1 MNKLQVFENEQF
13 GEIRTIQQNEEI
25 LFIAVDVCRA
35 LEIGQVTNTI
45 RRLDDDEKAL
55 ISIKGLNK
63 GNDKINVVNEYG
75 LYNLVLASRKP
86 QAKAFKRWITHE
98 VIPAIRKTGK
108 YEIEQQ
114 ILIEE
119 PYKPWL
125 KYYRGI
131 PVITK
136 RDLAVVLK
144 TGVFNL
150 VPYWSKKGLLIKSR
164 DYFLLAGE
172 DLELFK
178 KDNPG
183 CTSVMT
189 ASLIVITAS
198 GARKICKVRNREES
212 CKSIFITKKPKPIPV
227 EPEKSIWAKK
237 MVVDAPKNEQVKK
250 AIEKIRKQMTAL
262 DVLLTEYYAYNT
274 EALHNGLKET
284 LERVGMNVNHEVFG
298 LTRIK
303 LNIIES
309 KW

>member
-1 MNKLQVFENEQF
+1 MNLQIFENQRF
-13 GEIRTIQQNEEI
+13 GKIRTVLKDGIV
-25 LFIAVDVCRA
+25 LFVAIDVCRA
-35 LEIGQVTNTI
+35 LGLSNSRQSIT
-45 RRLDDDEKAL
+45 RLDYDEKGVILSDTLGGQQKMTA
-55 ISIKGLNK
+55 
-63 GNDKINVVNEYG
+63 INEFG
-75 LYNLVLASRKP
+75 LYNLVLTSRKP

-119 PYKPWL
+119 AYKPSL

-136 RDLAVVLK
+136 RDLAAVLK

-183 CTSVMT
+183 CTSAMT

-212 CKSIFITKKPKPIPV
+212 CKSIFITEKPKPIPV

-237 MVVDAPKNEQVKK
+237 MVVDTPKNEQVKK

>member
-1 MNKLQVFENEQF
+1 M
-13 GEIRTIQQNEEI
+13 
-25 LFIAVDVCRA
+25 
-35 LEIGQVTNTI
+35 
-45 RRLDDDEKAL
+45 
-55 ISIKGLNK
+55 
-63 GNDKINVVNEYG
+63 
-75 LYNLVLASRKP
+75 
-86 QAKAFKRWITHE
+86 FKRWITHE

-114 ILIEE
+114 TLIEE
-119 PYKPWL
+119 AYKPSL

-136 RDLAVVLK
+136 RDLAAVLK

-183 CTSVMT
+183 CTSAMT

-198 GARKICKVRNREES
+198 GARKICKLRNREES
-212 CKSIFITKKPKPIPV
+212 CKSIFIIEKPKPIPV

-262 DVLLTEYYAYNT
+262 DILLTEYYAYNT

-284 LERVGMNVNHEVFG
+284 LEQVGMNVNHEVFG

>member
-1 MNKLQVFENEQF
+1 MNLQIFENQRF
-13 GEIRTIQQNEEI
+13 GKIRTVLKDGIV
-25 LFIAVDVCRA
+25 LFVAIDVCRA
-35 LEIGQVTNTI
+35 LGLSNSRQSIT
-45 RRLDDDEKAL
+45 RLDYDEKGVILSDTLGGQQKMTA
-55 ISIKGLNK
+55 
-63 GNDKINVVNEYG
+63 INEFG
-75 LYNLVLASRKP
+75 LYNLVLTSRKP

-114 ILIEE
+114 TLIEE
-119 PYKPWL
+119 AYKPSL

-136 RDLAVVLK
+136 RDLAAVLK

-183 CTSVMT
+183 CTSAMT

-212 CKSIFITKKPKPIPV
+212 CKSIFIIEKPKPIPV

-298 LTRIK
+298 LTRIN

>member
-1 MNKLQVFENEQF
+1 MQSLVEIKNNQVVVSSRKVAEKF
-13 GEIRTIQQNEEI
+13 GKEHRN
-25 LFIAVDVCRA
+25 
-35 LEIGQVTNTI
+35 
-45 RRLDDDEKAL
+45 
-55 ISIKGLNK
+55 
-63 GNDKINVVNEYG
+63 
-75 LYNLVLASRKP
+75 VLASIREILVAENSATKFYQEASHYYRGRKFP
-86 QAKAFKRWITHE
+86 EYLMNRDGFTLLAMGF
-98 VIPAIRKTGK
+98 TGK
-108 YEIEQQ
+108 EALQWKLKYIAAFNEMEAQLKKLPKQQ
-114 ILIEE
+114 TLIEE
-119 PYKPWL
+119 PYKPSL

-136 RDLAVVLK
+136 RDLAVVLN

-183 CTSVMT
+183 CASAMT

-212 CKSIFITKKPKPIPV
+212 CKSIFITENPKPIPV
-227 EPEKSIWAKK
+227 EPVKSVWVKK

-284 LERVGMNVNHEVFG
+284 LEQVGMNVNHEVFG

>member
-114 ILIEE
+114 TLIEE
-119 PYKPWL
+119 AYKPSL

-136 RDLAVVLK
+136 RDLAAVLK

-183 CTSVMT
+183 CTSAMT

-198 GARKICKVRNREES
+198 GARKICKVRNREGS
-212 CKSIFITKKPKPIPV
+212 CKSIFIIEKPKTIPV

-274 EALHNGLKET
+274 EAFAD
-284 LERVGMNVNHEVFG
+284 V
-298 LTRIK
+298 
-303 LNIIES
+303 
-309 KW
+309 

>member
-1 MNKLQVFENEQF
+1 MNLQIFENQRF
-13 GEIRTIQQNEEI
+13 GKIRTVLKDGIV
-25 LFIAVDVCRA
+25 LFVAIDVCRA
-35 LEIGQVTNTI
+35 LGLSNSRQSIT
-45 RRLDDDEKAL
+45 RLDYDEKGVILSDTLGGQQKMTA
-55 ISIKGLNK
+55 
-63 GNDKINVVNEYG
+63 INEFG
-75 LYNLVLASRKP
+75 LYNLVLTSRKP

-114 ILIEE
+114 TLIEE
-119 PYKPWL
+119 AYKPSL

-136 RDLAVVLK
+136 RDLAAVLK

-212 CKSIFITKKPKPIPV
+212 CKSIFIIEKPKPIPV

>member
-1 MNKLQVFENEQF
+1 MNLQIFENQRF
-13 GEIRTIQQNEEI
+13 GKIRTVLKDGIV
-25 LFIAVDVCRA
+25 LFVAIDVCRA
-35 LEIGQVTNTI
+35 LGLSNSRQSIT
-45 RRLDDDEKAL
+45 RLDYDEKGVILSDTLGGQQKMTA
-55 ISIKGLNK
+55 
-63 GNDKINVVNEYG
+63 INEFG
-75 LYNLVLASRKP
+75 LYNLVLTSRKP

-114 ILIEE
+114 TLIEE
-119 PYKPWL
+119 AYKPSL
-125 KYYRGI
+125 KYYREI

-136 RDLAVVLK
+136 RDLAAVLK
-144 TGVFNL
+144 TEVFNL

-183 CTSVMT
+183 CTSAMT
-189 ASLIVITAS
+189 TSLIVITAS

-212 CKSIFITKKPKPIPV
+212 CKSIFITEKPKPIPV

-237 MVVDAPKNEQVKK
+237 MVVDTPKNEQVKK

>member
-1 MNKLQVFENEQF
+1 MNLQIFENQRF
-13 GEIRTIQQNEEI
+13 GKIRTVLKEGIV
-25 LFIAVDVCRA
+25 LFVAIDVCRA
-35 LEIGQVTNTI
+35 LGLSNSRQSIT
-45 RRLDDDEKAL
+45 RLDYDEKGVILSDTLGGQQKMTA
-55 ISIKGLNK
+55 
-63 GNDKINVVNEYG
+63 INEFG
-75 LYNLVLASRKP
+75 LYNLVLTSRKP

-119 PYKPWL
+119 PYKPSL

-136 RDLAVVLK
+136 RDLAAVLK

-212 CKSIFITKKPKPIPV
+212 CKSIFIIEKPKPIPV

-303 LNIIES
+303 LNIIER

>member
-1 MNKLQVFENEQF
+1 MKSLKCWKKEHKHLLRDISVYAEYL
-13 GEIRTIQQNEEI
+13 IQSK
-25 LFIAVDVCRA
+25 V
-35 LEIGQVTNTI
+35 
-45 RRLDDDEKAL
+45 
-55 ISIKGLNK
+55 GLNEFFQAATYK
-63 GNDKINVVNEYG
+63 DKIGRTLRSYKITKKGCEF
-75 LYNLVLASRKP
+75 LAHKQTGRKGAIFTASYV
-86 QAKAFKRWITHE
+86 QRFHEMEAKLKQL
-98 VIPAIRKTGK
+98 PK
-108 YEIEQQ
+108 QQ
-114 ILIEE
+114 TLIEE
-119 PYKPWL
+119 AYKPSL

-136 RDLAVVLK
+136 RDLAAVLK

-183 CTSVMT
+183 CTSAMT

-212 CKSIFITKKPKPIPV
+212 CKSIFIIEKPKPIPV

-284 LERVGMNVNHEVFG
+284 LEQVGMNVNHEVFG

>member
-1 MNKLQVFENEQF
+1 MNNLQTLSLDSREVAKMLEKDHKHLLRDISVYAEYLIQSKVGLNEFFQAATYKDKI
-13 GEIRTIQQNEEI
+13 GRTLRSYKITKKGCEFLAHKQTGRKGAI
-25 LFIAVDVCRA
+25 FTASY
-35 LEIGQVTNTI
+35 I
-45 RRLDDDEKAL
+45 RRFHEM
-55 ISIKGLNK
+55 
-63 GNDKINVVNEYG
+63 E
-75 LYNLVLASRKP
+75 
-86 QAKAFKRWITHE
+86 AKLKQL
-98 VIPAIRKTGK
+98 PK
-108 YEIEQQ
+108 QQ
-114 ILIEE
+114 TLIEE
-119 PYKPWL
+119 PYKPTL

-136 RDLAVVLK
+136 RDLAVVLN

-183 CTSVMT
+183 CTSAMT

-212 CKSIFITKKPKPIPV
+212 CKSIFITENPKPIPV
-227 EPEKSIWAKK
+227 EPVKSIWVKK

-284 LERVGMNVNHEVFG
+284 LEQVGMNVNHEVFG

>member
-1 MNKLQVFENEQF
+1 MQSLVEIKNNQIVVSSRQIASNFGKLHKDVL
-13 GEIRTIQQNEEI
+13 RTIESLIRSAQNCAN
-25 LFIAVDVCRA
+25 LFYERSLPD
-35 LEIGQVTNTI
+35 
-45 RRLDDDEKAL
+45 
-55 ISIKGLNK
+55 S
-63 GNDKINVVNEYG
+63 YG
-75 LYNLVLASRKP
+75 RNQKCFLMNRDGFSLLAMG
-86 QAKAFKRWITHE
+86 F
-98 VIPAIRKTGK
+98 TGK
-108 YEIEQQ
+108 EALQWKLKYIAAFNEMEAKLKQLPKQQ
-114 ILIEE
+114 TLIEE
-119 PYKPWL
+119 AYKPSL

-136 RDLAVVLK
+136 LDLAAVLN

-183 CTSVMT
+183 CTSAMT

-212 CKSIFITKKPKPIPV
+212 CKAIFITEKPKPTPV
-227 EPEKSIWAKK
+227 EPVKSIWVKK
-237 MVVDAPKNEQVKK
+237 MVVDTPKNEQVKK

-284 LERVGMNVNHEVFG
+284 LEQVGMNVNHEVFG

>member
-1 MNKLQVFENEQF
+1 MNLQIFEKDEF
-13 GEIRTIQQNEEI
+13 GKIRTGLKDEVV
-25 LFIAVDVCRA
+25 LFVAVDVCSA
-35 LEIGQVTNTI
+35 LGLSNSRQSLK
-45 RRLDDDEKAL
+45 RLDYDEKDV
-55 ISIKGLNK
+55 ISSDTPGGKQKLSVI
-63 GNDKINVVNEYG
+63 NEYG

-98 VIPAIRKTGK
+98 VIPSIRKTGK
-108 YEIEQQ
+108 YTIEQQ
-114 ILIEE
+114 TLIEE
-119 PYKPWL
+119 AYKPSL

-131 PVITK
+131 PVVTK
-136 RDLAVVLK
+136 KDLAAVLNVV
-144 TGVFNL
+144 THRIQQYIV
-150 VPYWSKKGLLIKSR
+150 KKGLLIQGG
-164 DYFLLAGE
+164 DYYVLTGVE
-172 DLELFK
+172 LEKFK

-183 CTSVMT
+183 ATGIT
-189 ASLIVITAS
+189 ATALTVITAS
-198 GARKICKVRNREES
+198 GAKKICKIRNCAES
-212 CKSIFITKKPKPIPV
+212 CNELFLVVPLPKPVPV
-227 EPEKSIWAKK
+227 EPVKSIWAKK

-284 LERVGMNVNHEVFG
+284 LEQVGMNVNHEVFG

>member
-1 MNKLQVFENEQF
+1 MNLQIFEKDEF
-13 GEIRTIQQNEEI
+13 GKIRTGLKDEVV
-25 LFIAVDVCRA
+25 LFVAVDVCSA
-35 LEIGQVTNTI
+35 LGLSNSRQSLK
-45 RRLDDDEKAL
+45 RLDYDEKDV
-55 ISIKGLNK
+55 ISSDTPGGKQKLSVI
-63 GNDKINVVNEYG
+63 NEYG
-75 LYNLVLASRKP
+75 LYNLVLASRK
-86 QAKAFKRWITHE
+86 QRAKAFKRWITHE

-114 ILIEE
+114 TLIEE
-119 PYKPWL
+119 PYKPSL

-136 RDLAVVLK
+136 RDLAAVLK

-183 CTSVMT
+183 CTSAMT

-212 CKSIFITKKPKPIPV
+212 CKSIFIIEKPKPIPV
-227 EPEKSIWAKK
+227 EPEKLIWAKK

>member
-1 MNKLQVFENEQF
+1 MKSLKLLEKEHKHLLRDISVYAEYL
-13 GEIRTIQQNEEI
+13 IQSK
-25 LFIAVDVCRA
+25 V
-35 LEIGQVTNTI
+35 
-45 RRLDDDEKAL
+45 
-55 ISIKGLNK
+55 GLNEFFQAATYK
-63 GNDKINVVNEYG
+63 DKIGRTLRSYKITKKGCEF
-75 LYNLVLASRKP
+75 LAHKQTGRKGAIFTASYV
-86 QAKAFKRWITHE
+86 QRFHEMEAKLKQL
-98 VIPAIRKTGK
+98 PK
-108 YEIEQQ
+108 QQ
-114 ILIEE
+114 TLIEE
-119 PYKPWL
+119 AYKPSL

-136 RDLAVVLK
+136 RDLAAVLK

-183 CTSVMT
+183 CTSAMT

-212 CKSIFITKKPKPIPV
+212 CKSIFIIEKPKPIPV

-284 LERVGMNVNHEVFG
+284 LEQVGMNVNHEVFG

>member
-1 MNKLQVFENEQF
+1 MNLQIFEKDEF
-13 GEIRTIQQNEEI
+13 GKIRTGLKDEVV
-25 LFIAVDVCRA
+25 LFVAVDVCSA
-35 LEIGQVTNTI
+35 LGLSNSRQSLK
-45 RRLDDDEKAL
+45 RLDYDEKDV
-55 ISIKGLNK
+55 ISSDTPGGKQKLSVI
-63 GNDKINVVNEYG
+63 NEYG

-114 ILIEE
+114 TLIEE
-119 PYKPWL
+119 PYKPSF

-136 RDLAVVLK
+136 RDLAAVLK

-189 ASLIVITAS
+189 ASLIVITVS

-262 DVLLTEYYAYNT
+262 DVLLTEYYARAILRLFYF
-274 EALHNGLKET
+274 A
-284 LERVGMNVNHEVFG
+284 
-298 LTRIK
+298 
-303 LNIIES
+303 
-309 KW
+309 

>member
-1 MNKLQVFENEQF
+1 MQSLVEIKNNQVVVSSRKVAEKF
-13 GEIRTIQQNEEI
+13 GKEHRN
-25 LFIAVDVCRA
+25 
-35 LEIGQVTNTI
+35 
-45 RRLDDDEKAL
+45 
-55 ISIKGLNK
+55 
-63 GNDKINVVNEYG
+63 
-75 LYNLVLASRKP
+75 VLASIREILVAENSATKFYQEASHSYRGRKFP
-86 QAKAFKRWITHE
+86 EYLMNRDGFTLLAMGF
-98 VIPAIRKTGK
+98 TGK
-108 YEIEQQ
+108 EALQWKLKYIAAFNEMEAQLKKLPKQQ
-114 ILIEE
+114 TLIEE
-119 PYKPWL
+119 PYKPSL

-136 RDLAVVLK
+136 RDLAVVLN

-164 DYFLLAGE
+164 DYFWLAGE

-183 CTSVMT
+183 CTSAMT

-212 CKSIFITKKPKPIPV
+212 CKSIFITENPKPIPV
-227 EPEKSIWAKK
+227 EPVKSVWVKK

-274 EALHNGLKET
+274 EALYNGLKET
-284 LERVGMNVNHEVFG
+284 LEQVGMNVNHEVFG

>member
-1 MNKLQVFENEQF
+1 MNLQIFENKEF
-13 GEIRTIQQNEEI
+13 GKVRTIVKNSEP
-25 LFIAVDVCRA
+25 LFIAKDVCDILGLSNSRQA
-35 LEIGQVTNTI
+35 VS
-45 RRLDDDEKAL
+45 RLDNDEKNTVT
-55 ISIKGLNK
+55 LNDGI
-63 GNDKINVVNEYG
+63 GNPNKTVVNEYG

-98 VIPAIRKTGK
+98 VIPAIRKPGK

-114 ILIEE
+114 TLIEE
-119 PYKPWL
+119 SYKPSL

-136 RDLAVVLK
+136 KDLAAVLK
-144 TGVFNL
+144 TEVFNL

-172 DLELFK
+172 DLEQFK
-178 KDNPG
+178 KDNPKAVG
-183 CTSVMT
+183 VTVS
-189 ASLIVITAS
+189 ALIVITAS
-198 GARKICKVRNREES
+198 GAKKICRERKCAES
-212 CKSIFITKKPKPIPV
+212 CNELFLVVPPPKPVPV
-227 EPEKSIWAKK
+227 ESAKSIWVKR
-237 MVVDAPKNEQVKK
+237 MVVDTPKNEQAKN

-284 LERVGMNVNHEVFG
+284 LERVGMNVSHEVFG

>member
-1 MNKLQVFENEQF
+1 MKQTAKDLLKINAVKLSPKEPFTWASAEYL
-13 GEIRTIQQNEEI
+13 IQSK
-25 LFIAVDVCRA
+25 V
-35 LEIGQVTNTI
+35 
-45 RRLDDDEKAL
+45 
-55 ISIKGLNK
+55 GLNEFFQAATYK
-63 GNDKINVVNEYG
+63 DKIGRTLRSYKITKKGCEF
-75 LYNLVLASRKP
+75 LAHKQTGRKGAIFTASYV
-86 QAKAFKRWITHE
+86 QRFHEMEAKLKQL
-98 VIPAIRKTGK
+98 PK
-108 YEIEQQ
+108 QQ
-114 ILIEE
+114 TLIEE
-119 PYKPWL
+119 AYKPSL

-136 RDLAVVLK
+136 RDLAAVLK

-183 CTSVMT
+183 CTSAMT

-212 CKSIFITKKPKPIPV
+212 CKSIFIIEKSKPIPV
-227 EPEKSIWAKK
+227 EPEKSIWVKK

-262 DVLLTEYYAYNT
+262 DVLLTEYYAYNN

>member
-1 MNKLQVFENEQF
+1 MNLQIFENQRF
-13 GEIRTIQQNEEI
+13 GKIRTVLKDGIV
-25 LFIAVDVCRA
+25 LFVAIDVFRA
-35 LEIGQVTNTI
+35 LGLSNSRQSIT
-45 RRLDDDEKAL
+45 RLDYDEKGVILSDTLGGQQKMTA
-55 ISIKGLNK
+55 
-63 GNDKINVVNEYG
+63 INEFG
-75 LYNLVLASRKP
+75 LYNLVLTSRKP

-114 ILIEE
+114 TLIEE
-119 PYKPWL
+119 AYKPSL

-136 RDLAVVLK
+136 RDLAAVLK

-212 CKSIFITKKPKPIPV
+212 CKSIFIIEKPKPIPV

-237 MVVDAPKNEQVKK
+237 MVVDAPKNEQDKK

>member
-1 MNKLQVFENEQF
+1 MNLQIFENQRF
-13 GEIRTIQQNEEI
+13 GKIRTVLKDGIV
-25 LFIAVDVCRA
+25 LFVAIDVCRA
-35 LEIGQVTNTI
+35 LGLSNSRQSIT
-45 RRLDDDEKAL
+45 RLDYDEKGVILSDTLGGQQKMTA
-55 ISIKGLNK
+55 
-63 GNDKINVVNEYG
+63 INEFG
-75 LYNLVLASRKP
+75 LYNLVLTSRKP

-114 ILIEE
+114 TLIEE
-119 PYKPWL
+119 AYKPSL

-136 RDLAVVLK
+136 RDLAAVLK

-183 CTSVMT
+183 CTSAMT

-212 CKSIFITKKPKPIPV
+212 CKSIFIIEKPKPIPV

>member
-1 MNKLQVFENEQF
+1 MNLQIFEKDEF
-13 GEIRTIQQNEEI
+13 GKIRTGLKDEVV
-25 LFIAVDVCRA
+25 LFVAVDVCSA
-35 LEIGQVTNTI
+35 LGLSNSRQSLK
-45 RRLDDDEKAL
+45 RLDYDEKDV
-55 ISIKGLNK
+55 ISSDTPGGKQKLSVI
-63 GNDKINVVNEYG
+63 NEYG

-86 QAKAFKRWITHE
+86 RAKAFKRWITHE

-114 ILIEE
+114 TLIEE
-119 PYKPWL
+119 PYKPSL

-136 RDLAVVLK
+136 RDLAAVLK

-183 CTSVMT
+183 CTSAMT

-212 CKSIFITKKPKPIPV
+212 CKSIFIIENPKPIPV

>member
-1 MNKLQVFENEQF
+1 MNNLQTLSLDSREVAKIFEKEHKHLLRDISVYA
-13 GEIRTIQQNEEI
+13 EYLIQSK
-25 LFIAVDVCRA
+25 V
-35 LEIGQVTNTI
+35 
-45 RRLDDDEKAL
+45 
-55 ISIKGLNK
+55 GLNEFFQAATYK
-63 GNDKINVVNEYG
+63 DKIGRTLRSYKITKKGCEF
-75 LYNLVLASRKP
+75 LAHKQTGRKGAIFTASYV
-86 QAKAFKRWITHE
+86 QRFHEMEAKLKQL
-98 VIPAIRKTGK
+98 PK
-108 YEIEQQ
+108 QQ
-114 ILIEE
+114 TLIEE
-119 PYKPWL
+119 PYKPSL

-136 RDLAVVLK
+136 RDLAAVLK

>member
-1 MNKLQVFENEQF
+1 MNLQIFENKEF
-13 GEIRTIQQNEEI
+13 GKVRTIVKNSEP
-25 LFIAVDVCRA
+25 LFIAKDVCDILGLSNSRQA
-35 LEIGQVTNTI
+35 VS
-45 RRLDDDEKAL
+45 RLDNDEKNTVT
-55 ISIKGLNK
+55 LNDGI
-63 GNDKINVVNEYG
+63 GNPNKTVVNEYG

-114 ILIEE
+114 TLIEE
-119 PYKPWL
+119 SYKPSL

-136 RDLAVVLK
+136 KDLAAVLK
-144 TGVFNL
+144 TEVFNL

-183 CTSVMT
+183 CTSAMT

-212 CKSIFITKKPKPIPV
+212 CKAIFITEKPKTVSV
-227 EPEKSIWAKK
+227 EPVKSIWVKK
-237 MVVDAPKNEQVKK
+237 MVVDTPKNEQVKK

-274 EALHNGLKET
+274 EAFT
-284 LERVGMNVNHEVFG
+284 DV
-298 LTRIK
+298 
-303 LNIIES
+303 
-309 KW
+309 

>member
-1 MNKLQVFENEQF
+1 MLEKEHKHLLRDISVYAEYL
-13 GEIRTIQQNEEI
+13 IQSK
-25 LFIAVDVCRA
+25 V
-35 LEIGQVTNTI
+35 
-45 RRLDDDEKAL
+45 
-55 ISIKGLNK
+55 GLNEFFQAATYK
-63 GNDKINVVNEYG
+63 DKIGRTLRSYKITKKGCEF
-75 LYNLVLASRKP
+75 LAHKQTGRKGAIFTASYV
-86 QAKAFKRWITHE
+86 QRFHEMEAKLKQL
-98 VIPAIRKTGK
+98 PK
-108 YEIEQQ
+108 QQ
-114 ILIEE
+114 TLIEE
-119 PYKPWL
+119 AYKPSL

-136 RDLAVVLK
+136 RDLAAVLK

>member
-1 MNKLQVFENEQF
+1 MQSLVEIKNNQVVVSSRKVAEKF
-13 GEIRTIQQNEEI
+13 GKEHRN
-25 LFIAVDVCRA
+25 
-35 LEIGQVTNTI
+35 
-45 RRLDDDEKAL
+45 
-55 ISIKGLNK
+55 
-63 GNDKINVVNEYG
+63 
-75 LYNLVLASRKP
+75 VLASIREILVAENSATKFYQEASHYYRGRKFP
-86 QAKAFKRWITHE
+86 EYLMNRDGFTLLAMGF
-98 VIPAIRKTGK
+98 TGK
-108 YEIEQQ
+108 EALQWKLKYIAAFNEMEAQLKKLPKQQ
-114 ILIEE
+114 TLIEE
-119 PYKPWL
+119 PYKPSL

-136 RDLAVVLK
+136 RDLAVVLN

-183 CTSVMT
+183 CTSAMT

-212 CKSIFITKKPKPIPV
+212 CKSIFITENPKPIPV
-227 EPEKSIWAKK
+227 EPVKSVWVKK

-284 LERVGMNVNHEVFG
+284 LEQVGMNVNHEVFG

>member
-1 MNKLQVFENEQF
+1 MNLQIFENQQF
-13 GEIRTIQQNEEI
+13 GKIRTVLKDGIV
-25 LFIAVDVCRA
+25 LFVAIDVCRA
-35 LEIGQVTNTI
+35 LGLSNSRQSIT
-45 RRLDDDEKAL
+45 RLDYDEKGVILSDTLGGQQKMTA
-55 ISIKGLNK
+55 
-63 GNDKINVVNEYG
+63 INEFG
-75 LYNLVLASRKP
+75 LYNLVLTSRKP
-86 QAKAFKRWITHE
+86 EAKAFKRWITHE

-108 YEIEQQ
+108 YVVEQKT
-114 ILIEE
+114 LIEE
-119 PYKPWL
+119 AYKPSL

-136 RDLAVVLK
+136 LDLAAVLN

-183 CTSVMT
+183 CTSAMT

-212 CKSIFITKKPKPIPV
+212 CKSIFIIEKPKPIPV

-284 LERVGMNVNHEVFG
+284 LEQVGMNVNHEVFG

>member
-1 MNKLQVFENEQF
+1 MNLQIFENQQF
-13 GEIRTIQQNEEI
+13 GKIRTVLKDGIV
-25 LFIAVDVCRA
+25 LFVAIDVCRA
-35 LEIGQVTNTI
+35 LGLSNSRQSIT
-45 RRLDDDEKAL
+45 RLDYDEKGVILSDTLGGQQKMNA
-55 ISIKGLNK
+55 
-63 GNDKINVVNEYG
+63 INEFG
-75 LYNLVLASRKP
+75 LYNLVLTSRKP
-86 QAKAFKRWITHE
+86 EAKAFKRWITHE

-108 YEIEQQ
+108 YVVEQKT
-114 ILIEE
+114 LIEE
-119 PYKPWL
+119 AYKPSL

-136 RDLAVVLK
+136 LDLAAVLN

-183 CTSVMT
+183 CTSAMT

-212 CKSIFITKKPKPIPV
+212 CKAIFITEKPKPTPV
-227 EPEKSIWAKK
+227 EPVKSIWVKK
-237 MVVDAPKNEQVKK
+237 MVVDTPKNEQVKK

-284 LERVGMNVNHEVFG
+284 LEQVGMNVNHEVFG

>member
-1 MNKLQVFENEQF
+1 M
-13 GEIRTIQQNEEI
+13 IAHSQN
-25 LFIAVDVCRA
+25 
-35 LEIGQVTNTI
+35 G
-45 RRLDDDEKAL
+45 
-55 ISIKGLNK
+55 
-63 GNDKINVVNEYG
+63 NVVTKTTLIDEAG
-75 LYNLVLASRKP
+75 LYSLVLRSKLPAAEDF
-86 QAKAFKRWITHE
+86 QEWVVAE
-98 VIPAIRKTGK
+98 VIPSIRKTGK
-108 YEIEQQ
+108 YIAPKQQ
-114 ILIEE
+114 TLIEE
-119 PYKPWL
+119 AYKPSL

-136 RDLAVVLK
+136 RDLAAVLK

>member
-1 MNKLQVFENEQF
+1 MNLQIFENKEF
-13 GEIRTIQQNEEI
+13 GKVRTIVKNSEP
-25 LFIAVDVCRA
+25 LFIAKDVCDILGLSNSRQA
-35 LEIGQVTNTI
+35 VS
-45 RRLDDDEKAL
+45 RLDNDEKNTVT
-55 ISIKGLNK
+55 LNDGI
-63 GNDKINVVNEYG
+63 GNPNKTVVNEYG

-114 ILIEE
+114 TLIEE
-119 PYKPWL
+119 PYKPSL

-136 RDLAVVLK
+136 RDLAAVLK

-172 DLELFK
+172 DLVFK

-212 CKSIFITKKPKPIPV
+212 CKSIFIIEKPKPIPV

-284 LERVGMNVNHEVFG
+284 LEQVGMNVNHEVFG

>member
-1 MNKLQVFENEQF
+1 MNLQIFENQRF
-13 GEIRTIQQNEEI
+13 GKIRTVLKDGIV
-25 LFIAVDVCRA
+25 LFVAIDVCRA
-35 LEIGQVTNTI
+35 LGLSNSRQSIT
-45 RRLDDDEKAL
+45 RLDYDEKGVILSDTLGGQQKMTA
-55 ISIKGLNK
+55 
-63 GNDKINVVNEYG
+63 INEFG
-75 LYNLVLASRKP
+75 LYNLVLTSRKP

-119 PYKPWL
+119 AYKPSL

-136 RDLAVVLK
+136 RDLAAVLK

-183 CTSVMT
+183 CTSAMT

-212 CKSIFITKKPKPIPV
+212 CKSIFIIEKPKPIPV

-274 EALHNGLKET
+274 EALHNCLKET